1 MVSPTVYT
9 YAYPFTLNATEPTDI
24 HTLSLHDALPIWHRG
39 AEPHRRARPRARRDP
54 ARLSGPLPHR
64 AALPRA
70 PRVVPLRARAR
81 SRPAH
86 GFHGRRSRLA
96 PPAPRAALRRGRA
109 LLPAPR
115 ARGETRPP

>member
-64 AALPRA
+64 AAL
-70 PRVVPLRARAR
+70 
-81 SRPAH
+81 
-86 GFHGRRSRLA
+86 GRRSEEHTSELQSRGHLVCRLLLEKKKKKQQPLMRQFPA
-96 PPAPRAALRRGRA
+96 LPPPPPCVYALR
-109 LLPAPR
+109 
-115 ARGETRPP
+115 E